1 MRDNED
7 VEKKTDMR
15 IVVTQLWYLDDRS
28 DEAIEVLRVD
38 FLS

>member
-15 IVVTQLWYLDDRS
+15 RDNEDAEKKTDMRIVVTQL
-28 DEAIEVLRVD
+28 
-38 FLS
+38 